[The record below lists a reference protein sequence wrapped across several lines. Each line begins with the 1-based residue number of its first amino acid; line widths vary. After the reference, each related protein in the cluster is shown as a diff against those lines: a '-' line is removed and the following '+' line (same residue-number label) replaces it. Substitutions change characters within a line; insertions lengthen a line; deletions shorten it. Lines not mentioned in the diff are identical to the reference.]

1 MTDYPPDHSAWLER
15 FFAAPNGLGWDTI
28 VQGTVPS
35 AVSESLGPWL
45 NLLRTGNRSAP
56 VILPFVRD
64 GAITGWYAAAQDADR
79 TGELDRMLGAWF
91 GMTWLSRF
99 DRLAPDAAEPMA
111 AALRT
116 AFGTRVF
123 RFAGADPT
131 ANRRIASDLAT
142 LAQVIASRPER
153 ERVHRRPVGVIRAEF
168 DRALLVRDQTRAQF
182 ALDELKQSGR
192 LNDENLRYLD
202 VRMRAGLGLW
212 PQIAHDHWLIRT
224 LSELVLP
231 PQIIADLIEAL
242 YRTHLDGPDPSD
254 SEHLLASFSG
264 QIGDRYPR
272 LFSSRRGVR
281 TPRVV
286 KAFLLHERARPN
298 PNRQIL
304 DELIGLLPDDD
315 PEKPAFAKLIGTASA
330 TSAVSQEEADN
341 AFDDGDLDRAFE
353 FYLVQPASKKSLTRL
368 ILCATLI
375 GTPDAIARLATKVD
389 GAGVV
394 FGEVSATNRTKYEAL
409 QQAGRSPDQD
419 VIDDA
424 PLAYGIEPE
433 IVVAP
438 VSAAMAA
445 WEDWI
450 SQIRTGHAVGLPEAA
465 AVSWDTQNIVE
476 SEGSARQFADV
487 IGNAGGASAFVVR
500 HAIPTIYSTFL
511 SDAEVLPPSVK
522 PIAHTLF
529 MLIAMD
535 DGLSAVDLTLLS
547 QLLGLNLNAGVS
559 ADEYLEIIDALSD
572 VQERMSSP
580 AHLAWA
586 LDVAEALAI
595 APAPTSACVA
605 ARQQFFL
612 LVVTKAAGFAH
623 RLRAE
628 ERQAFRV
635 LTRDFAL
642 DRSALGVID
651 IDEETAEEQ
660 DLPDLSEKTVGIYT
674 LTEAAGARAKHALEA
689 MFPGLSVVLNAD
701 RVATSKLTN
710 LARTADLFVFAW
722 RSSSHSAF
730 YCIKD
735 AMGARDPIMAA
746 GKGTASIVRA
756 VIDAVQ

>member
-1 MTDYPPDHSAWLER
+1 MWLER
-15 FFAAPNGLGWDTI
+15 FFAAPNGLTWDAI
-28 VQGTVPS
+28 VQGIEPS
-35 AVSESLGPWL
+35 AVAESLRPWL
-45 NLLRTGNRSAP
+45 NLLRTGNSSAP
-56 VILPFVRD
+56 VILPFVR
-64 GAITGWYAAAQDADR
+64 GGTIKGWYAAAQDGER
-79 TGELDRMLGAWF
+79 TGELERTLGAWF

-111 AALRT
+111 AALHA

-131 ANRRIASDLAT
+131 ANRRIASDLAA
-142 LAQVIASRPER
+142 LARVITSRPER
-153 ERVHRRPVGVIRAEF
+153 DKVDRRPVGVIRAEF
-168 DRALLVRDQTRAQF
+168 DRALLVSDQTRAQV

-242 YRTHLDGPDPSD
+242 YRTHLDGIDSAD
-254 SEHLLASFSG
+254 SEQLLAAFSQ
-264 QIGDRYPR
+264 QIGDRYPH

-286 KAFLLHERARPN
+286 KAFLLHELAQPN

-304 DELIGLLPDDD
+304 DELIGLLPADDSA
-315 PEKPAFAKLIGTASA
+315 KPIFAKLIGSASA
-330 TSAVSQEEADN
+330 TTEVSHEEADN

-353 FYLVQPASKKSLTRL
+353 FYLAQPATKKSVTRL

-375 GTPDAIARLATKVD
+375 GTPEAIARLAEKIEN
-389 GAGVV
+389 AASV
-394 FGEVSATNRTKYEAL
+394 FNEVSSTNRAKYQAL
-409 QQAGRSPDQD
+409 QLAGRSPDQA
-419 VIDDA
+419 VIDYA
-424 PLAYGIEPE
+424 LLADGLEPE
-433 IVVAP
+433 IEVAP
-438 VSAAMAA
+438 ISTPMAA
-445 WEDWI
+445 WEDWM

-465 AVSWDTQNIVE
+465 AVSWDTRNIVG
-476 SEGSARQFADV
+476 SEGSARDFADV
-487 IGNAGGASAFVVR
+487 IGNAGGDSAQVVR
-500 HAIPTIYSTFL
+500 HAIPTIYSAFL
-511 SDAEVLPPSVK
+511 SDGEVLPPSAK
-522 PIAHTLF
+522 PIAYIVF

-535 DGLSAVDLTLLS
+535 DGLSAVDLTLLT
-547 QLLGLNLNAGVS
+547 QLLGLNLSAGVS
-559 ADEYLEIIDALSD
+559 ADEYLEFVDALSD
-572 VQERMSSP
+572 VQGQMSSP
-580 AHLAWA
+580 AHVAWA

-612 LVVTKAAGFAH
+612 LVVTKAAGFVH

-628 ERQAFRV
+628 ERHAFRV
-635 LTRDFAL
+635 LARDFGL
-642 DRSALGVID
+642 DRSALGIID
-651 IDEETAEEQ
+651 SDDETAKEPE
-660 DLPDLSEKTVGIYT
+660 LPDLSGKTVGIYT
-674 LTEAAGARAKHALEA
+674 LTEAAGARAKHALET

-701 RVATSKLTN
+701 RVATSKLSN
-710 LARTADLFVFAW
+710 LAHNADLFVFAW

-735 AMGARDPIMAA
+735 AMGTREPIMAA

-756 VIDAVQ
+756 IVDAVQ